1 MDEILHRK
9 FAEVGADDFV
19 QSFPKRQCAAVCS
32 TGTGLASGSKAS
44 HRSQISFQR
53 AENIHYFDLL
63 SRMTE
68 PISAAFSPEPLQ
80 NPGADKLFYNDFQI
94 FFRYFLAFGDFLQRN
109 ISVALILCQIDKN
122 TQGITAAS

>member
-1 MDEILHRK
+1 
-9 FAEVGADDFV
+9 
-19 QSFPKRQCAAVCS
+19 
-32 TGTGLASGSKAS
+32 
-44 HRSQISFQR
+44 
-53 AENIHYFDLL
+53 
-63 SRMTE
+63 MTE

-94 FFRYFLAFGDFLQRN
+94 FFRYLLAFGDFLQRN

>member
-1 MDEILHRK
+1 
-9 FAEVGADDFV
+9 
-19 QSFPKRQCAAVCS
+19 
-32 TGTGLASGSKAS
+32 
-44 HRSQISFQR
+44 
-53 AENIHYFDLL
+53 
-63 SRMTE
+63 MTE

-80 NPGADKLFYNDFQI
+80 DSGADKLFNNYFQI